1 MKIDSIRR
9 FERQLTDNGYLVMK
23 FFCHIS
29 KKEQKKRIEE
39 LCSDIDT
46 SWRISDKDKWQNK
59 HYEKCL
65 SVFDRYMEDTN
76 SALRPLVSSG
86 L

>member
-9 FERQLTDNGYLVMK
+9 FERQLTDNGYLVMQ

-59 HYEKCL
+59 KKC
-65 SVFDRYMEDTN
+65 SHRFNY
-76 SALRPLVSSG
+76 
-86 L
+86 